1 LNKNHSFDE
10 IDLNKNGGKHEN
22 NKTDKKINKN
32 NKNKEKKISN
42 DDNIMNID
50 IKKKEKAIYIKN
62 NSQVALSLN
71 ETENNNN
78 INRQN
83 ILISGLKN
91 NNNYNNNSL
100 KFNNNSLNNIN
111 NIKTEPES
119 KFKNINSKIPSNIIK
134 DTKLLNMAKIDISS
148 DSEEEQKK
156 ANEDPFLIP
165 KKKNEQFIM
174 EDDSFDFLVN

>member
-1 LNKNHSFDE
+1 
-10 IDLNKNGGKHEN
+10 
-22 NKTDKKINKN
+22 
-32 NKNKEKKISN
+32 
-42 DDNIMNID
+42 MNID

-119 KFKNINSKIPSNIIK
+119 KFKNINSKISSNIIK

-156 ANEDPFLIP
+156 QMKIHF
-165 KKKNEQFIM
+165 
-174 EDDSFDFLVN
+174 